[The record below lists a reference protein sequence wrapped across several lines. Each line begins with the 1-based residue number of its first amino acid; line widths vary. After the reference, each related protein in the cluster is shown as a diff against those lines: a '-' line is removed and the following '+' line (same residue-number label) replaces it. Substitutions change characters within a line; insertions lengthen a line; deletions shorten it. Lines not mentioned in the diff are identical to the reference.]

1 MVGLP
6 VQLLFFKMGGNIM
19 KGKLVTSMWVA
30 LCLLTFLGI
39 SAAAENKL
47 APSITVYMGMSPVG
61 NGEAAEYIKQKTGV
75 EIKQTFMSYGEIGAK
90 MKAEA
95 PNFSADM
102 CIGIGMPQAFAAK
115 KEGWSVPYDSPT
127 WRGAKELY
135 KDPDNNYFNLG
146 VDALAWVVNT
156 KILSEKGY
164 KAPNSWDEMLDPKWK
179 GQIVMPSP
187 MTSGNGYKILYAFMQ
202 LYGFNAGKGESGG
215 WQFLE
220 ALDKQ
225 IHHYTRSGAAPL
237 ELVSKGEFM
246 MGIGDNS
253 VLADMIKQ
261 GHPIELLA
269 PKEGTGGDGIY
280 AAILKGTKNE
290 YTCQKIIDF
299 LGTKEFSEWFG
310 PSHNAATKEPDI
322 SLPLYQGKPGYPD
335 GKPVYIPNL
344 KLAWA
349 AENRDRLTQE
359 WKAKFLVQGR
369 EAK

>member
-1 MVGLP
+1 
-6 VQLLFFKMGGNIM
+6 M
-19 KGKLVTSMWVA
+19 KGKLVIGIGVG
-30 LCLLTFLGI
+30 LCLLIFVGI
-39 SAAAENKL
+39 SAAADTKL
-47 APSITVYMGMSPVG
+47 APSITVYMGMSPAG
-61 NGEAAEYIKQKTGV
+61 NIEAAEYIQKKTGV

-115 KEGWSVPYDSPT
+115 KEGWAIPYDSPT

-135 KDPDNNYFNLG
+135 KDRDNNYVNLG
-146 VDALAWVVNT
+146 VDALAWVVNK
-156 KILSEKGY
+156 KILAEKGY
-164 KAPNSWDEMLDPKWK
+164 KSPTSWEEMLDPKWK
-179 GQIVMPSP
+179 GQIVMPS
-187 MTSGNGYKILYAFMQ
+187 FMQ
-202 LYGFNAGKGESGG
+202 LYGLNANKGELGG
-215 WQFLE
+215 WQFLD

-253 VLADMIKQ
+253 VVAEMIKQ
-261 GHPIELLA
+261 GYPIELLA

-280 AAILKGTKNE
+280 ALILKGTKNE

-299 LGTKEFSEWFG
+299 LGTKEFSEFYG
-310 PSHNAATKEPDI
+310 PSHNAATKEKDVQ
-322 SLPLYQGKPGYPD
+322 LPLYQGKPEYPE

-344 KLAWA
+344 NLTWA

-359 WKAKFLVQGR
+359 WKAKFLIQGR

>member
-6 VQLLFFKMGGNIM
+6 VQLLFFTIGGNIM
-19 KGKLVTSMWVA
+19 KGKLVIGIGVG
-30 LCLLTFLGI
+30 LCLLIFVGI
-39 SAAAENKL
+39 SAAADTKL
-47 APSITVYMGMSPVG
+47 APSITVYMGMSPAG
-61 NGEAAEYIKQKTGV
+61 NIEAAEYIQKKTGV

-115 KEGWSVPYDSPT
+115 KEGWAIPYDSPT

-135 KDPDNNYFNLG
+135 KDRDNNYVNLG
-146 VDALAWVVNT
+146 VDALAWVVNK
-156 KILSEKGY
+156 KILAEKGY
-164 KAPNSWDEMLDPKWK
+164 KSPTSWEEILDPKWK

-202 LYGFNAGKGESGG
+202 LYGLNANKGELGG
-215 WQFLE
+215 WQFLD

-253 VLADMIKQ
+253 VVAEMIKQ
-261 GHPIELLA
+261 GYPIELLA

-280 AAILKGTKNE
+280 ALILKGTKNE

-299 LGTKEFSEWFG
+299 LGTKEFSEFYG
-310 PSHNAATKEPDI
+310 PSHNAATKEKDVQ
-322 SLPLYQGKPGYPD
+322 LPLYQGKPEYPE

-344 KLAWA
+344 NLTWA

-359 WKAKFLVQGR
+359 WKAKFLIQGR